1 MTVWAIL
8 LAPFVLILL
17 VAATH
22 VYFGLHVLARGII
35 FVDLALAQIAAVG
48 ASVAFLLGW
57 DGHGAAAQ
65 GAALAAAL
73 AASLA
78 FAQLRR
84 VPDTV
89 TREVVIGCAYVVAI
103 ALSILILSL
112 STTGMEELK
121 TLLNGNILWVGW
133 GDIGILAAVYAVIA
147 VVHLAWRRRFLALS
161 LAGRRAGERALLWE
175 TLFFTSFAVVI
186 TLAVMVAGVLVVFA
200 LLIIPAFSA
209 SLVATGFA
217 RRLVA
222 GWALAAAGS
231 AAGLGLAYVADLPVG
246 AAVVSVLG
254 LVPVLAA
261 ILPRIA
267 GIARD
272 PAKQVH

>member
-8 LAPFVLILL
+8 FAPFVLILL
-17 VAATH
+17 IAVTH

-48 ASVAFLLGW
+48 ASLAFLLGY
-57 DGHGAAAQ
+57 DGHGAWAQ
-65 GAALAAAL
+65 AAALAAAL
-73 AASLA
+73 LASLA

-89 TREVVIGCAYVVAI
+89 TREVVIGCAYVVAV
-103 ALSILILSL
+103 ALSIMILSR
-112 STTGMEELK
+112 SVTGMEELK

-133 GDIGILAAVYAVIA
+133 RDIALLAAVYAA
-147 VVHLAWRRRFLALS
+147 VGAIHVVWRHRFLELS
-161 LAGRRAGERALLWE
+161 RAGERAGGRALAWE

-209 SLVATGFA
+209 TLLARGFA
-217 RRLVA
+217 RRLAA
-222 GWALAAAGS
+222 GWALAALGCGV
-231 AAGLGLAYVADLPVG
+231 GLALAYVADLPVG

-254 LVPVLAA
+254 LVPVTAA
-261 ILPRIA
+261 VLSRRS
-267 GIARD
+267 G
-272 PAKQVH
+272 PA